1 VVTSILTGPRKR
13 QDGVE
18 PPLRQTVDVLQ
29 QVMCKR
35 YAEKLA
41 VSVLEICEDR
51 YAAVSLPMLS
61 PFSILRISQV
71 RTDAI
76 IFYSLSY

>member
-1 VVTSILTGPRKR
+1 
-13 QDGVE
+13 
-18 PPLRQTVDVLQ
+18 VLQ